1 MTSSENPPPD
11 DGEFALLQ
19 ATAGGD
25 EEAFRRLVERY
36 EGLVRSTIYRMG
48 WRGHDLDDLAQQVF
62 LRVWK
67 AAPRYRPEAHFSTW
81 LLTIARN
88 VVFSEGRRRARHA
101 VVSLEE
107 TGVSQEVDA
116 LHGTVNPAHEAREHE
131 LRAAVDAALATLPA
145 KQSMAL
151 VLHRFEGL
159 PHEEIAR
166 VLGTSVPSVKSLIFR
181 AREELRKKLAAW
193 L

>member
-1 MTSSENPPPD
+1 
-11 DGEFALLQ
+11 
-19 ATAGGD
+19 
-25 EEAFRRLVERY
+25 
-36 EGLVRSTIYRMG
+36 
-48 WRGHDLDDLAQQVF
+48 
-62 LRVWK
+62 VWK
-67 AAPRYRPEAHFSTW
+67 AAARYRPEAHFSTW

-116 LHGTVNPAHEAREHE
+116 LRGTVNPAHEAREHE